1 MNEWIF
7 ISISIIAIL
16 VIIVIALVLIYQKK
30 NKEETIN
37 RNIDYKVFFSLGFVW
52 IPIGIVFMIA
62 VNTVIGIAFMGI
74 RISYIVIGLAN
85 RDKWKN

>member
-52 IPIGIVFMIA
+52 IPICIVFMIGL
-62 VNTVIGIAFMGI
+62 VSEQ
-74 RISYIVIGLAN
+74 ISQMRYDSTPLQSN
-85 RDKWKN
+85 